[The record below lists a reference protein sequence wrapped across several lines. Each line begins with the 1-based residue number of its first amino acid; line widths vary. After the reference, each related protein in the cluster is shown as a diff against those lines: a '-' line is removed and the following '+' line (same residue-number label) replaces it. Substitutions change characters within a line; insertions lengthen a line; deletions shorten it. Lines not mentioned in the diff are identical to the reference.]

1 MTVKELKEIL
11 NKYPDNLL
19 VLVDGYEAHYDSIE
33 KVKTIKVRD
42 KYKSSLIGRFEEIES
57 EDDWDEK
64 KEPIEY
70 YSAIVIR
77 RYDF

>member
-1 MTVKELKEIL
+1 MNVRELKEIL
-11 NKYPDNLL
+11 NKYPDDLL

-33 KVKTIKVRD
+33 KVKTVRVKD
-42 KYKSSLIGRFEEIES
+42 KYRNALIGRFEEIES